1 MPTGK
6 IKNFTAIGRKLNIPD
21 FALLPVN
28 WDLSWIDGVTGGGG
42 GGGAPPVVDIFTGL
56 LNGVRTSF
64 TLASAPATADTV
76 LVVFNGLVMAR
87 GNASGYTLSGT
98 ALVTNFIGSVGD
110 TLVVYTFTA

>member
-6 IKNFTAIGRKLNIPD
+6 IKNFTAIGRKPNIPG

-28 WDLSWIDGVTGGGG
+28 WDLSWIDGITGGGD
-42 GGGAPPVVDIFTGL
+42 GGAPPVFDNFTGL

-64 TLASAPATADTV
+64 TLASAPATSDTV
-76 LVVFNGLVMAR
+76 FVVFNGLVMAR

-98 ALVTNFIGSVGD
+98 ALVTNFVGSVGD